1 MQHAGK
7 VFDNLERKKDLT
19 DTLLILVKI
28 DVEDVD
34 GEIVLKM

>member
-1 MQHAGK
+1 MQERF
-7 VFDNLERKKDLT
+7 FDNLERKNDLT
-19 DTLLILVKI
+19 DILLILVKI